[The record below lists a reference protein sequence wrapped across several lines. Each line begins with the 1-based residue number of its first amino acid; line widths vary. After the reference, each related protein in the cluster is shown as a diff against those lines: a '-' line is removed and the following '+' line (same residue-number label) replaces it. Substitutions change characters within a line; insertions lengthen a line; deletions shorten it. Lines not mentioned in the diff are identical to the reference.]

1 MPRNTPIVPLRTIY
15 SQTTRKPSHTHQKLI
30 SHFAKSARTAK
41 PSAIL
46 TRLVTGGM
54 WCWIAHKQFARL
66 AKLKW
71 MIDMSK
77 YLIKVNGKVLKAL
90 DAVSHS
96 QAQEKFWLTY
106 RGPEVKTMV
115 VKPWK

>member
-1 MPRNTPIVPLRTIY
+1 MT
-15 SQTTRKPSHTHQKLI
+15 SHV
-30 SHFAKSARTAK
+30 AKSAPTAK
-41 PSAIL
+41 QFA
-46 TRLVTGGM
+46 TRMQLVTGGM
-54 WCWIAHKQFARL
+54 QCWIAHKQLARS
-66 AKLKW
+66 AKTTW

-90 DAVSHS
+90 YAVSHS

>member
-1 MPRNTPIVPLRTIY
+1 MTSR
-15 SQTTRKPSHTHQKLI
+15 
-30 SHFAKSARTAK
+30 FAKSATTAK
-41 PSAIL
+41 RFVIL
-46 TRLVTGGM
+46 TPPVTGGTR
-54 WCWIAHKQFARL
+54 CWIAHKQLARS

-96 QAQEKFWLTY
+96 QAQKKFWLTY
-106 RGPEVKTMV
+106 RGPEVKNMV

>member
-1 MPRNTPIVPLRTIY
+1 MRR
-15 SQTTRKPSHTHQKLI
+15 
-30 SHFAKSARTAK
+30 
-41 PSAIL
+41 
-46 TRLVTGGM
+46 VTGGTQ
-54 WCWIAHKQFARL
+54 CWIAPLKPAPM

-96 QAQEKFWLTY
+96 QAQKKFWLTY